1 VSALR
6 AGYGETIITPPLGT
20 DLTVFGFEIEA
31 AEPIGFNRRRRSFEE
46 IDPWLKVAVLR

>member
-1 VSALR
+1 M
-6 AGYGETIITPPLGT
+6 
-20 DLTVFGFEIEA
+20 EA